1 MVTRTE
7 QREGFPDAVRIR
19 LLEGDMDEVARG
31 MAGVR
36 RLLQGLLVTTA
47 SGSIF
52 LALNLAIG
60 TLGGP

>member
-1 MVTRTE
+1 M
-7 QREGFPDAVRIR
+7 REGFPDDVRIR
-19 LLEGDMDEVARG
+19 LLESDMDEVASG

-52 LALNLAIG
+52 LALNLIVG
-60 TLGGP
+60 QGI

>member
-1 MVTRTE
+1 MSRTE
-7 QREGFPDAVRIR
+7 QREGFPPEVRIR
-19 LLEGDMDEVARG
+19 LLEGDMDEVATG

-52 LALNLAIG
+52 LALNLVVG
-60 TLGGP
+60 TLGG

>member
-1 MVTRTE
+1 MSRTAM
-7 QREGFPDAVRIR
+7 REGFPDDVRIR
-19 LLEGDMDEVARG
+19 LLESDMDEVASG

-52 LALNLAIG
+52 LALNLIVG
-60 TLGGP
+60 QGI